1 MLSPEAEV
9 TRSLFRMKQRN
20 LYKAGWVR
28 VDGEDKCVIDS
39 NSLVA
44 ERIEKWE
51 SVHRANAAALPDFD
65 EEGIEDG
72 PEFVSGIEGE
82 ELDVLFED
90 GEGGSNVIKAG
101 EAAGPDQ
108 EEIRAAAEEEAERIV
123 AEARAQAL
131 EIAAQARRDAD
142 IARANAVEEGSRQGY
157 DEGYARGLS
166 EVDDMKR
173 ELAEKRRQLEAEFDG
188 LLEDLEP
195 RFIDTITDVYS
206 HIFGVEL
213 MDNRDILVHLIDSTL
228 RKVESSRTFIV
239 HVSAEDYPH
248 VNMQKQA
255 LVEGAV
261 AGRGLIEIIED
272 IALGK
277 GDCLIETDGGI
288 FDCGVGTQ
296 LEELTKKLQ
305 VLSYEKV

>member
-1 MLSPEAEV
+1 M
-9 TRSLFRMKQRN
+9 FKMKQRN

-28 VDGEDKCVIDS
+28 VDGEEKCVIDS
-39 NSLVA
+39 NSIVA
-44 ERIEKWE
+44 ERIEEWE
-51 SVHRANAAALPDFD
+51 NLRRANAAAMPAFD
-65 EEGIEDG
+65 EEGGEG
-72 PEFVSGIEGE
+72 EPEFVSGIEGE
-82 ELDVLFED
+82 ELDALFTD
-90 GEGGSNVIKAG
+90 GEGGGSVIKAG
-101 EAAGPDQ
+101 DVAGPDLAQ
-108 EEIRAAAEEEAERIV
+108 IQAEAEEEAERII

-131 EIAAQARRDAD
+131 EIAAQARRDTD
-142 IARANAVEEGSRQGY
+142 IARANAVEEGTRQGY

-166 EVDDMKR
+166 EVDGMKQ
-173 ELAEKRRQLEAEFDG
+173 ELAEKKRQLEAEFDE

-195 RFIDTITDVYS
+195 RFIETITDVYS
-206 HIFGVEL
+206 HIFGVDL

-296 LEELTKKLQ
+296 LEELTKKLR
-305 VLSYEKV
+305 VLSYEKA

>member
-1 MLSPEAEV
+1 M
-9 TRSLFRMKQRN
+9 FKMKQRN

-28 VDGEDKCVIDS
+28 VDGEEKCVIDS
-39 NSLVA
+39 NSIVA
-44 ERIEKWE
+44 ERIEEWE
-51 SVHRANAAALPDFD
+51 NLRRANAAAMPAFD
-65 EEGIEDG
+65 EEGGEG
-72 PEFVSGIEGE
+72 EPEFVSGIEGE
-82 ELDVLFED
+82 ELDALFTD
-90 GEGGSNVIKAG
+90 GEGGGSVIKAG
-101 EAAGPDQ
+101 DVAGPDLAQ
-108 EEIRAAAEEEAERIV
+108 IQAEAEEEAERII

-142 IARANAVEEGSRQGY
+142 IARANAVEEGTRQGY

-166 EVDDMKR
+166 EVDGMKQ
-173 ELAEKRRQLEAEFDG
+173 ELAEKKRQLEAEFDE

-195 RFIDTITDVYS
+195 RFIETITDVYS
-206 HIFGVEL
+206 HIFGVDL

-296 LEELTKKLQ
+296 LEELTKKLR
-305 VLSYEKV
+305 VLSYEKA

>member
-1 MLSPEAEV
+1 MP
-9 TRSLFRMKQRN
+9 
-20 LYKAGWVR
+20 
-28 VDGEDKCVIDS
+28 
-39 NSLVA
+39 
-44 ERIEKWE
+44 
-51 SVHRANAAALPDFD
+51 H
-65 EEGIEDG
+65 
-72 PEFVSGIEGE
+72 
-82 ELDVLFED
+82 
-90 GEGGSNVIKAG
+90 
-101 EAAGPDQ
+101 
-108 EEIRAAAEEEAERIV
+108 IV